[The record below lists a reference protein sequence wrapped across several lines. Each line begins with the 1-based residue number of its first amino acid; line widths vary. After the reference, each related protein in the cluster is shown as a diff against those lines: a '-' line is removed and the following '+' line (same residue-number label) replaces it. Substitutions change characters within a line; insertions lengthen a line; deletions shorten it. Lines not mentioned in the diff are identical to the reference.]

1 MTAASLPPATVL
13 IVTLALATC
22 AALLFRPRKTDA
34 EVLFAIFCGSVAL
47 AMLRPFVAPEAG
59 WLWWVVAVGG
69 AATCN
74 AYWLVSRALFR
85 GDGAVGWPHAGV
97 ALGVAVLI
105 VLWRVATRDT
115 PAAEGSVVAVVGAVL
130 DLAGSAMLVLAA
142 AEALRGWSAAMP
154 RDERRL
160 RLGFVLVFG
169 GCVLAGTVSRALLG
183 STAGGSGLIT
193 VVNSLCAS
201 AIVIYTLWALARR
214 RRQRSAVNRVVA
226 TAGLGDADADVDA
239 DATATIA
246 TAEDRRLAAA
256 ILRLLEVEAIHRE
269 PELKVA
275 DLARRL
281 GSAEHKVSR
290 AITHGLG
297 ERNFNQLVNR
307 HRIREAC
314 RLLEDPGSTLT
325 VLEISARAGFASLG
339 PFNRAFKAATGVT
352 PSAWRLGQRGADAA
366 AAGVENAPSSGRV
379 GSAAG
384 SESLPQ
390 LVSLGGSMRG

>member
-1 MTAASLPPATVL
+1 MTDASVPLATLV
-13 IVTLALATC
+13 VVALAFGAC
-22 AALLFRPRKTDA
+22 AHLLFQRRKSDA

-97 ALGVAVLI
+97 ALGVAVLM
-105 VLWRVATRDT
+105 VVWRVATREA
-115 PAAEGSVVAVVGAVL
+115 PVAEGSVVDAVGAL
-130 DLAGSAMLVLAA
+130 LQFAGSAMLVLAL

-154 RDERRL
+154 REERRL
-160 RLGFVLVFG
+160 RVGFVLVFG
-169 GCVLAGTVSRALLG
+169 GCVLTGTLGRALAAALP
-183 STAGGSGLIT
+183 GGVESQP
-193 VVNSLCAS
+193 VVSSLCAM
-201 AIVIYTLWALARR
+201 AIVVYTGWALAWR
-214 RRQRSAVNRVVA
+214 RRQRATSNDVVA
-226 TAGLGDADADVDA
+226 TAGLAAADA
-239 DATATIA
+239 DATATTA

-256 ILRLLEVEAIHRE
+256 ILRLLEVESIHRE

-325 VLEISARAGFASLG
+325 VLEISTRAGFASLG
-339 PFNRAFKAATGVT
+339 PFNRAFKAATGMT
-352 PSAWRLGQRGADAA
+352 PSAWRAGRTVREGAECE
-366 AAGVENAPSSGRV
+366 AGLR
-379 GSAAG
+379 
-384 SESLPQ
+384 
-390 LVSLGGSMRG
+390 

>member
-13 IVTLALATC
+13 IVTLALGAS
-22 AALLFRPRKTDA
+22 AGLLFRPRKTDA

-59 WLWWVVAVGG
+59 ALWWAVAIGG
-69 AATCN
+69 SATCN

-105 VLWRVATRDT
+105 VLWRVATREA
-115 PAAEGSVVAVVGAVL
+115 PVAEGSVVAAVGAVL

-154 RDERRL
+154 LDERRL

-214 RRQRSAVNRVVA
+214 RRQRAMSNDVVA
-226 TAGLGDADADVDA
+226 TAGLADADAPE
-239 DATATIA
+239 TIA

-314 RLLEDPGSTLT
+314 RLLEDPGSSLT

-352 PSAWRLGQRGADAA
+352 PSAWRLGQREADAA
-366 AAGVENAPSSGRV
+366 AAGVERAPSSGR
-379 GSAAG
+379 
-384 SESLPQ
+384 
-390 LVSLGGSMRG
+390 GGQRCWQ